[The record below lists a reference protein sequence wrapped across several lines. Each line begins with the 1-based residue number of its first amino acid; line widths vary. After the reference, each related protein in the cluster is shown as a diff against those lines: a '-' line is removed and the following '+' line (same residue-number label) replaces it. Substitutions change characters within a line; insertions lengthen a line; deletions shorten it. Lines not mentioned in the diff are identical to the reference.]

1 MKLDDVF
8 HSAPHAP
15 GESARASV
23 HLVSDFVDIAIG
35 SWQSPPDRARYVL
48 RHLLDCVECQGD
60 LCAMMDVLAADTI
73 PPGKHWTM
81 ARVLF
86 GQLLDAVIERRV
98 RPQMDEYIDVC
109 LAEGGDAANA
119 AFPELAGH
127 LSRCTRCREEVEHA
141 CGVLEQGRAADGA
154 WEQPSSPPDP
164 PDPAGDLPD
173 DLAIAFPPDV
183 TEVSGSW
190 PLESS
195 AGVLVYA
202 SAAVGKE
209 RSRFLTTWY
218 QVEARIRQYVVAA
231 RAHWNLPLDERDV
244 WTDVTAIACTVNG
257 DTAQIPGS
265 RRALYARLTR
275 QARHTVERHV
285 IEDLLRD
292 RASPY
297 WNQLYVSM
305 VQRTCMRLGY
315 AAGQP
320 VDRSPD
326 APLRAPDVLPAVLV
340 RVASEEVRETI
351 TSIADRAIVRLQQYL
366 ARNPRLGSLQ
376 GWCSRI
382 VAHETNAYLRSKT
395 RKDQRDDALRT
406 VARRPKVAMW
416 ESGLLVA
423 FSDLRHEVLCI
434 GDDIEEAEECEER
447 DVEVPSAWETPED
460 MVVARESAHDV
471 LEDAISALVNYAL
484 HDSHGSEDVA
494 RRMSVLYLALIRDQ
508 HDAVIAEHLDVT
520 RQQVQ
525 NMVSR
530 FRRSPT
536 ARHLLESLEQAR
548 PEAIRPN
555 TRAAPV
561 GRKKSQK
568 RSRRR

>member
-15 GESARASV
+15 GGSARASV

-35 SWQSPPDRARYVL
+35 SWQSTPDRARDVL
-48 RHLLDCVECQGD
+48 RHLLDCVECQDD
-60 LCAMMDVLAADTI
+60 LCAMIDLLASAAL

-81 ARVLF
+81 VRVMF

-109 LAEGGDAANA
+109 LAEGADAANA

-127 LSRCTRCREEVEHA
+127 LSRCTRCHQEVERS
-141 CGVLEQGRAADGA
+141 CGVLEQGRMADGA
-154 WEQPSSPPDP
+154 WEQPPCPPAP
-164 PDPAGDLPD
+164 PDPAGDLP
-173 DLAIAFPPDV
+173 IVFSPGF

-190 PLESS
+190 PLESG
-195 AGVLVYA
+195 AGMLVYA
-202 SAAVGKE
+202 SAAVGQE
-209 RSRFLTTWY
+209 RSPFDTPWRQL
-218 QVEARIRQYVVAA
+218 EARIRQYVVAA
-231 RAHWNLPLDERDV
+231 RAQWNLPLDERDV
-244 WTDVTAIACTVNG
+244 WTDVTTIVCTVNG
-257 DTAQIPGS
+257 DAAQFPGS
-265 RRALYARLTR
+265 RRALYSRLTQ

-297 WNQLYVSM
+297 WNQLYISVL
-305 VQRTCMRLGY
+305 QRTCMRLGY

-320 VDRSPD
+320 PD
-326 APLRAPDVLPAVLV
+326 SAPGFPLRAPDVLPAVLA
-340 RVASEEVRETI
+340 RVASEQVRETI
-351 TSIADRAIVRLQQYL
+351 TSIADRAIVRLQQFL
-366 ARNPRLGSLQ
+366 VRNPRLGSLQ

-382 VAHETNAYLRSKT
+382 VAHETSAYLRSKA
-395 RKDQRDDALRT
+395 RKDQREDALRT

-423 FSDLRHEVLCI
+423 FSDLRNEVLCI
-434 GDDIEEAEECEER
+434 GDDTEDTEDCEDR

-460 MVVARESAHDV
+460 VVVDKESAHDV

-484 HDSHGSEDVA
+484 NNSQGSEDLA

-520 RQQVQ
+520 RQQVHT
-525 NMVSR
+525 MVSR
-530 FRRSPT
+530 FRKSPT
-536 ARHLLESLEQAR
+536 ARHLLESRKQAR
-548 PEAIRPN
+548 RGATRPN
-555 TRAAPV
+555 TTGAPD
-561 GRKKSQK
+561 GRK
-568 RSRRR
+568 RSKKHSLHR

>member
-1 MKLDDVF
+1 MKMDDVF

-15 GESARASV
+15 GGSARASV

-35 SWQSPPDRARYVL
+35 SWHSTPDRARYVL
-48 RHLLDCVECQGD
+48 RHLLDCVECQDD
-60 LCAMMDVLAADTI
+60 LCALMDVLASEAL

-81 ARVLF
+81 VRVLF
-86 GQLLDAVIERRV
+86 GQLLEAVIERRV

-109 LAEGGDAANA
+109 LAAGVDAANA

-127 LSRCTRCREEVEHA
+127 LSRCSRCREEVEHA

-164 PDPAGDLPD
+164 PDPAGDLP
-173 DLAIAFPPDV
+173 IVFSPDF

-190 PLESS
+190 PLESRV
-195 AGVLVYA
+195 GELVYA

-275 QARHTVERHV
+275 QARHTVECHV

-320 VDRSPD
+320 ADCSPG

-423 FSDLRHEVLCI
+423 FSDLRNEVLCI

-484 HDSHGSEDVA
+484 NDSHGSEDVA

-536 ARHLLESLEQAR
+536 ARHLLESLEQAH

-555 TRAAPV
+555 TRAAPA